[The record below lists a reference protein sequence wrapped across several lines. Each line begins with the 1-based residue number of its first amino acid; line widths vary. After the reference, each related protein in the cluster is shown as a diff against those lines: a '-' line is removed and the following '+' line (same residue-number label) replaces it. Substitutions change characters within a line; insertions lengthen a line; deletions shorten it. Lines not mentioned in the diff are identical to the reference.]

1 MKKRLAVAAFLTIA
15 ILPLAAGLVYTI
27 LYSVGVIGALGQGFT
42 LEYWEKTLTNGT
54 FWASIGLSALV
65 ASLVCMVSTALALG
79 CLLYLRP
86 SLEHR
91 SVRFLLHWPLALP
104 PLVAAF
110 FSFQWLGNSGMLA
123 RFFYRLGWIRAA
135 EDFPALI
142 NDPGYFG
149 VVFTLTLLTFP
160 FFLLLLMDYYRAAGL
175 GDLSQMAGTLGASSR
190 QIKARVLAP
199 ILLRRAMPAVTLYFV
214 FLIGA
219 YEVPLLLGRQSPA
232 MLSVFISQK
241 FGKFNLLDLPV
252 AYVTTVV
259 YACVVLLFV
268 FTLLKSGMRNE
279 DRGMRMEE

>member
-1 MKKRLAVAAFLTIA
+1 
-15 ILPLAAGLVYTI
+15 
-27 LYSVGVIGALGQGFT
+27 
-42 LEYWEKTLTNGT
+42 
-54 FWASIGLSALV
+54 
-65 ASLVCMVSTALALG
+65 
-79 CLLYLRP
+79 
-86 SLEHR
+86 
-91 SVRFLLHWPLALP
+91 
-104 PLVAAF
+104 
-110 FSFQWLGNSGMLA
+110 MLA

-160 FFLLLLMDYYRAAGL
+160 FFLLLMMDYYRAAGL